1 VLAIDEYEDE
11 YYDEEEDNSHHE
23 RNDLLSIINSEIC
36 TENQVLNLNNSLS
49 VSEEKFD
56 SI

>member
-1 VLAIDEYEDE
+1 MTSGEII
-11 YYDEEEDNSHHE
+11 EERSFDTNHG

-36 TENQVLNLNNSLS
+36 TENQVLKLNNSLS
-49 VSEEKFD
+49 VSEEKFY